1 MIDSRKG
8 RKIEKRA
15 ERARVD
21 MEGISWLSLN
31 KGSCACICNSLRCPF
46 SLSLPFFLLPPL
58 PLPPFCSPPSPPF
71 LLPSLSPPL
80 LSPSLHSLP
89 PLFLLPSL
97 SFLPPSPSFL
107 SPFRP
112 SLLPSQVLRNVQLE
126 SALLRAELTLH
137 QREEAFRAVEGR
149 NQRLQRDVAQ
159 SHLASSRAV
168 KQFER
173 RTTEGTFTSG
183 QTSVYCYFIL
193 SLNLANQRN
202 ENFAN
207 PIMLQAIILK

>member
-1 MIDSRKG
+1 MIDRRRGKKNRG
-8 RKIEKRA
+8 EQKEQ
-15 ERARVD
+15 
-21 MEGISWLSLN
+21 GWTW
-31 KGSCACICNSLRCPF
+31 KGSHGSVLTGVHVHAFVTAYDVLSPFPFPF
-46 SLSLPFFLLPPL
+46 SSFLPFLFLPFAPLPPL
-58 PLPPFCSPPSPPF
+58 PSS
-71 LLPSLSPPL
+71 S
-80 LSPSLHSLP
+80 

-112 SLLPSQVLRNVQLE
+112 SLLSSQVLRNVQLE

>member
-1 MIDSRKG
+1 M
-8 RKIEKRA
+8 
-15 ERARVD
+15 
-21 MEGISWLSLN
+21 
-31 KGSCACICNSLRCPF
+31 
-46 SLSLPFFLLPPL
+46 
-58 PLPPFCSPPSPPF
+58 
-71 LLPSLSPPL
+71 
-80 LSPSLHSLP
+80 
-89 PLFLLPSL
+89 
-97 SFLPPSPSFL
+97 
-107 SPFRP
+107 
-112 SLLPSQVLRNVQLE
+112 
-126 SALLRAELTLH
+126 RAELTLH

-183 QTSVYCYFIL
+183 QTSVYCYFIP